1 MVKTYHD
8 RAEESTKRLELRST
22 AHSFTRIISEGTNC
36 SPFEASIITEK
47 AQEVFRIGDYHE
59 KESLQPGQIIWQAI
73 SEDEPPG
80 KPLGECKFKRIR
92 LTIVSIDEDIE
103 VLKQYGH
110 SAKRGQQI
118 LRITREAL
126 DQRALLTQEDLAIL
140 LDCDVKTVRTDIKRY
155 QQKHDVII
163 PTRGNKKDIG
173 PGLTHRERA
182 VEFFIQGKD
191 TVTIAR
197 DMNHSLR
204 AIERYTQAFC
214 RVVYWPG
221 SASQYFEDSSGGR
234 GISCRCDSLSWT

>member
-59 KESLQPGQIIWQAI
+59 KESLQPGQIIWLAI

-140 LDCDVKTVRTDIKRY
+140 LDCDVKTIRTDIKRY
-155 QQKHDVII
+155 QQKHDIII

-191 TVTIAR
+191 AVT
-197 DMNHSLR
+197 NCSGYESFPESYR
-204 AIERYTQAFC
+204 AVHPGLLPGGIL
-214 RVVYWPG
+214 PG

-234 GISCRCDSLSWT
+234 GISRRCESLSWT